1 MEISVF
7 VLIMLIVLKLGR
19 QLMERLDFDVD
30 VMKDS
35 PAMGF
40 WLEMAAGNGKVSSL
54 FPLLL
59 HQLFFLKYKYSM

>member
-19 QLMERLDFDVD
+19 RLMERLDFNVD
-30 VMKDS
+30 VMKDL

-40 WLEMAAGNGKVSSL
+40 WLEMAAGNGKVGSL

-59 HQLFFLKYKYSM
+59 H